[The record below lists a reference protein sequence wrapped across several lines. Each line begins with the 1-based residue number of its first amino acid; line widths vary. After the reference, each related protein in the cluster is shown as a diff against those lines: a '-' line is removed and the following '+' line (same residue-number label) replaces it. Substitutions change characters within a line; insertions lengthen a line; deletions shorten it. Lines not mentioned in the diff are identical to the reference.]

1 MNKILCALMGS
12 ALLGLGVSAVADDAM
27 MSADHTTMMKM
38 MDTNGDGKISK
49 EEYMAFYEKMW
60 NNMKKDSNGM
70 VDAKAM
76 MMKMHHDGMMKN
88 KAMSKGSTP

>member
-1 MNKILCALMGS
+1 MNKILCAIVGS

-27 MSADHTTMMKM
+27 MSAHQTTMMKM

-49 EEYMAFYEKMW
+49 EEYMAYHEKMW
-60 NNMKKDSNGM
+60 NKMKKDSNGM

-76 MMKMHHDGMMKN
+76 MKMHHDGMMKG
-88 KAMSKGSTP
+88 KGMSNDSMTH

>member
-1 MNKILCALMGS
+1 MNKILCAIVGS

-27 MSADHTTMMKM
+27 MSSNQTAMMKM
-38 MDTNGDGKISK
+38 MDTNGDGKITK
-49 EEYMAFYEKMW
+49 EEYMAYHEKMW

-76 MMKMHHDGMMKN
+76 MMMHHDGMMKD
-88 KAMSKGSTP
+88 KDMSKDSMTH